1 MKKLELKKMEGTQG
15 GSVKHCNLTAAGLG
29 LGAFLF
35 PPLGGTAA
43 LFAIGCALY
52 DL

>member
-1 MKKLELKKMEGTQG
+1 MKKVELEKMETING
-15 GSVKHCNLTAAGLG
+15 GNAKHCGLVSAGLG
-29 LGAFLF
+29 LGAYLF

-43 LFAIGCALY
+43 VFAIGCALY

>member
-1 MKKLELKKMEGTQG
+1 MKKLELEKIETING

-29 LGAFLF
+29 LASFLF
-35 PPLGGTAA
+35 APLGGTAA